1 MSVIFK
7 VASEWPETWKNEVG
21 GGETTNK
28 ILTLCIYVNVIAH
41 SDWVNA
47 GNRRSIP
54 PPPFQ
59 CETLGN
65 SCEISRVLGDG
76 LQNGCHA
83 SQCDNCSI
91 TLSTEFKWKQ
101 SVTSQEGRKI
111 LVRQKPKMN
120 ALLFFTNLWIWFA
133 NYFFRR
139 TATPSGIYAG
149 QMPLW

>member
-65 SCEISRVLGDG
+65 SCEISWVLGDG

-91 TLSTEFKWKQ
+91 TLSTEFKLKQ

-111 LVRQKPKMN
+111 LVRQKRKWMH
-120 ALLFFTNLWIWFA
+120 
-133 NYFFRR
+133 YFYKSLDLIFRR
-139 TATPSGIYAG
+139 TATPSGIYVG